1 MPGSPLK
8 VKQGKE
14 SSFSEE
20 KEPKRLL
27 LTWSM
32 GCGRANAP
40 GPESKKSFCFFF
52 FRKRSA

>member
-1 MPGSPLK
+1 MPGSLLK
-8 VKQGKE
+8 VKQGKK

-27 LTWSM
+27 LIWSM

-40 GPESKKSFCFFF
+40 GPESKKFFASFFQ
-52 FRKRSA
+52 KRSA